1 MAFLS
6 LFSKGKFMKIYIK
19 KAVAITI
26 ATLIILGVIIFAL
39 LQRNYQ
45 LPFLGSPLKLDIS
58 LFNQTVTVIAQGE
71 RPFDFEALFRMR
83 GQLLSAYGLTLLIV
97 LWTTVASFVLGW
109 FVFFGLRAKGKW
121 LFIHYLFKGFHD
133 FILAVPLIV
142 FIIIFYY
149 FIAPAYGLKD
159 PFTIGILI
167 LSLYSSIYIY
177 QVYEAAVAAIPKSQ
191 FESAKMLGMNTLDTY
206 RHIIIPQ
213 MLRNAIPPLVGQ
225 LSGII
230 KNSALLSYVAIS
242 EFTNV
247 VNQIKSNSFVIF
259 ESYAVLALGYLIL
272 TIPLIYLSTY
282 IERRLRGEVHGA

>member
-1 MAFLS
+1 MQKYF
-6 LFSKGKFMKIYIK
+6 K
-19 KAVAITI
+19 KSIAII
-26 ATLIILGVIIFAL
+26 AATVIIGLFIVYAL
-39 LQRNYQ
+39 LQQNYQ
-45 LPFLGSPLKLDIS
+45 LPFLGDPLKINIAI
-58 LFNQTVTVIAQGE
+58 FNQSFQVVLQGNK
-71 RPFDFEALFRMR
+71 PLDFQPLIQLRS
-83 GQLLSAYGLTLLIV
+83 QLLNGYGITLIIV
-97 LWTTVASFVLGW
+97 FWTAVASFALGW
-109 FVFFGLRAKGKW
+109 IVFFGLRAKGFW
-121 LFIHYLFKGFHD
+121 LFVHYLFKAVHD

-159 PFTIGILI
+159 PFTIGIFI
-167 LSLYSSIYIY
+167 LSIYSAVYIY

-191 FESAKMLGMNTLDTY
+191 FESAKMLGMSTFDTY
-206 RHIIIPQ
+206 RYIIIPQ

-247 VNQIKSNSFVIF
+247 VNQIKANSFVIF
-259 ESYAVLALGYLIL
+259 ESYVVLAIGYLIL

-282 IERRLRGEVHGA
+282 IERRLRGEGHGA